1 MNPYFTITEWKLCS
15 RCVTCTR
22 SLSSTQGMLHVYIKD
37 RLTIDR
43 DKQLVTRDG
52 QYLHLTRTELSL
64 LLQLATNPG
73 NVCTRRQLLRQT
85 WGSEY
90 VEHTHYLRIYMGQL
104 REKLEPNPADPTI
117 ILTETGIGY
126 RLAEPDQ

>member
-1 MNPYFTITEWKLCS
+1 
-15 RCVTCTR
+15 
-22 SLSSTQGMLHVYIKD
+22 
-37 RLTIDR
+37 
-43 DKQLVTRDG
+43 
-52 QYLHLTRTELSL
+52 
-64 LLQLATNPG
+64 
-73 NVCTRRQLLRQT
+73 